1 MRASVKVSSFCSLI
15 HSMINKQKGWLSS
28 HPLIFRVARG
38 GFEPPLTGPKPAV
51 LPLDDRAI
59 HVIDRLQR

>member
-1 MRASVKVSSFCSLI
+1 MLT
-15 HSMINKQKGWLSS
+15 NKQKGWPLS
-28 HPLIFRVARG
+28 HPLLNCVARG

>member
-1 MRASVKVSSFCSLI
+1 MLT
-15 HSMINKQKGWLSS
+15 NKQKGWLLS
-28 HPLIFRVARG
+28 HPLYVRVARG

>member
-1 MRASVKVSSFCSLI
+1 MKVILLI
-15 HSMINKQKGWLSS
+15 LVFGNRELT
-28 HPLIFRVARG
+28 VARG

-59 HVIDRLQR
+59 PSVLLQTPNLGNVRC

>member
-1 MRASVKVSSFCSLI
+1 MVILFILVFGNRELT
-15 HSMINKQKGWLSS
+15 
-28 HPLIFRVARG
+28 VARG

-59 HVIDRLQR
+59 PSILVQTLNLWNVHC